1 MEQVAAAA
9 IDSGLVCLQLM
20 AQFHDVVIDVNKIEH
35 EYKDGVNLSEVDI
48 CRIARDLGLKA
59 KITTIKLAR
68 LKHQVLPLIAKDN
81 DGNFFI
87 IAQMADDKVLIQH
100 PLHGKPATVDMETIS
115 ANWSGEIIQ
124 IVSAANL
131 KGSLAKFDFS
141 WFIPAIIK
149 YRKLL
154 GEVLVVSFVIQIL
167 ALLTPLFFQVVMDK
181 VLVHRALTTLQ
192 VIAIGLLAV
201 SSFQVILGG
210 IRTYIFSHTTL
221 RIDVELGAK
230 LFKHLLR
237 LPLAYFE
244 QRKVGESVARIRELE
259 NIRNFLTGNAVTLVL
274 DLLFSFVFI
283 AVMFYYSWQLT
294 LIVLFSIPCYILLT
308 VFITPVLRRRLND
321 KFAKSAVN
329 QSFLVES
336 ITNMSTI
343 KAMALEPQMTR
354 NWEQQLA
361 GYVQSSFKTT
371 TIGMLGSQGVSL
383 VNQLVT
389 VAIMWFGASLVIE
402 DKLTVGQLVAFNMLS
417 GQVASPVMRLAQ
429 LWQDF
434 QQTGLSVARLG
445 DILNTPNEIDS
456 VENNNVLPEIIGNI
470 QFDKISFR
478 YKADGNLIIKDT
490 SLKIN
495 AGEIIGIVGRSG
507 SGKSTLTKLLQRL
520 YIPEQG
526 RIMIDG
532 IDLSTVNPA
541 WLRRQIGVVLQENNL
556 FNRSIKDNIAIA
568 NKHASLDEVINVAR
582 LAGAHDFIVE
592 LPNGYDTILGEQGS
606 GLSGGQRQRIAIARA
621 LITNP
626 KILIFDEAT
635 SALDY
640 ESERIIQD
648 NMQQI
653 CKNRTV
659 IIIAHR
665 LSAVRIANRIIA
677 MDHGQIVET
686 GSHQELLSKAD
697 GYYRYL
703 HSLQQ
708 V

>member
-1 MEQVAAAA
+1 MEQVAPAA

-20 AQFHDVVIDVNKIEH
+20 AQFHDVVIDVGKIEH
-35 EYKDGVNLSEVDI
+35 EYKDGNNLSAVDI

-59 KITTIKLAR
+59 KISTVKVAR

-87 IAQMADDKVLIQH
+87 IAQLTDDKVLIQH
-100 PLHGKPATVDMETIS
+100 PLHGKPAEVDIATLTIH
-115 ANWSGEIIQ
+115 WSGEVIQ

-131 KGSLAKFDFS
+131 KGNLAKFDFS

-154 GEVLVVSFVIQIL
+154 GEVLVVSLVIQIL

-201 SSFQVILGG
+201 SCFQVLLGG

-259 NIRNFLTGNAVTLVL
+259 NIRNFLTGNAVTLLL

-283 AVMFYYSWQLT
+283 TVMFYYSWQLT
-294 LIVLFSIPCYILLT
+294 LIVLFSIPCYTLLT
-308 VFITPVLRRRLND
+308 IFITPILRRRLND

-389 VAIMWFGASLVIE
+389 IAIMWFGASLVIE

-456 VENNNVLPEIIGNI
+456 VENNNVLPEIVGEI
-470 QFDKISFR
+470 QFDRVSFR
-478 YKADGNLIIKDT
+478 YKADGNLIIKDI

-568 NKHASLDEVINVAR
+568 NKHASLDEIIHVAK
-582 LAGAHDFIVE
+582 LAGAHEFIVE
-592 LPNGYDTILGEQGS
+592 LANGYDTILGEQGS

-648 NMQQI
+648 NMQHI

-686 GSHQELLSKAD
+686 GSHQELINKAD